1 MLERMASRSG
11 ACSVPT
17 DVGREPDAPVGSGLA
32 LVGLVA
38 RARGSAVRVRRGA
51 RLQRALATLV
61 LIASALV
68 ARRASADPRTDYF
81 IKQLKTSDD
90 FKVRTQAALA
100 LGASGDD
107 AAVEP
112 LCGALSDSDNAVK
125 VASAAA
131 LGKLGKASGVTCL
144 KSARSREKNSDV
156 IAQIDQSIAKL
167 TGGGGAPPPV
177 GADTKI
183 YVAIEITNKTNR
195 SNAEVDAFVRA
206 AIQNRLLG
214 NKGYAVA
221 PKGETVD
228 AGGKIIKSKS
238 LKGYLVIASVEAPS
252 YSNGNLVV
260 TVNMTM
266 WTYPDKA
273 LKAQFAPKFTQENTS
288 TTDTEGETILMRM
301 ASEKATDS
309 FVKVANSL

>member
-1 MLERMASRSG
+1 MASRS
-11 ACSVPT
+11 ARALS
-17 DVGREPDAPVGSGLA
+17 GRVRVDRTVAWVRSWLTPP
-32 LVGLVA
+32 LVG
-38 RARGSAVRVRRGA
+38 AV
-51 RLQRALATLV
+51 LAASV
-61 LIASALV
+61 SIAGT
-68 ARRASADPRTDYF
+68 ASADPRTDYF

-107 AAVEP
+107 AAVDP
-112 LCGALSDSDNAVK
+112 LCGALADSDNAVK
-125 VASAAA
+125 VAAAAA
-131 LGKLGKASGVTCL
+131 LGKLGKSSGVTCL
-144 KSARSREKNSDV
+144 KSARAREKNSDV
-156 IAQIDQSIAKL
+156 VAQIDQSIAKL
-167 TGGGGAPPPV
+167 TGGGGNTPPAV

-183 YVAIEITNKTNR
+183 YVAIEITNKTSR
-195 SNAEVDAFVRA
+195 SASEIETLVRN
-206 AIQNRLLG
+206 AIQSRILT

-228 AGGKIIKSKS
+228 AGGKIIKSKN
-238 LKGYLVIASVEAPS
+238 LKGYLVIAAVEAPS
-252 YSNGNLVV
+252 YANGNLVV

-266 WTYPDKA
+266 WTFPDKA

-288 TTDTEGETILMRM
+288 STDTEGENILMKM

>member
-1 MLERMASRSG
+1 MVSRLGARSG
-11 ACSVPT
+11 PSDVRTDPPGSVSR
-17 DVGREPDAPVGSGLA
+17 VFAVLA
-32 LVGLVA
+32 GFLLLASLFVA
-38 RARGSAVRVRRGA
+38 RTAV
-51 RLQRALATLV
+51 
-61 LIASALV
+61 
-68 ARRASADPRTDYF
+68 ADPRTDYF

-112 LCGALSDSDNAVK
+112 LCGALSDSDNSVK
-125 VASAAA
+125 VAAAAA
-131 LGKLGKASGVTCL
+131 LGKLGKASGVACL
-144 KSARSREKNSDV
+144 KSARGKEKNSDV
-156 IAQIDQSIAKL
+156 ITQIDQSIGKL
-167 TGGGGAPPPV
+167 TGTGSAPPPV

-183 YVAIEITNKTNR
+183 YVAIEITNKTGR
-195 SNAEVDAFVRA
+195 PNAEVEGLVRG
-206 AIQNRLLG
+206 AIQSRILG

-252 YSNGNLVV
+252 YANGNLVV

-273 LKAQFAPKFTQENTS
+273 LKAQFAPKFTQENTKS
-288 TTDTEGETILMRM
+288 TDTEGETILMKM

>member
-1 MLERMASRSG
+1 MASR
-11 ACSVPT
+11 P
-17 DVGREPDAPVGSGLA
+17 DVRSLDDERRASAPRGRSWVA
-32 LVGLVA
+32 LVVVAILGLVVT
-38 RARGSAVRVRRGA
+38 RS
-51 RLQRALATLV
+51 
-61 LIASALV
+61 
-68 ARRASADPRTDYF
+68 ASADPRTDYF

-112 LCGALSDSDNAVK
+112 LCTALGDSDNAVK

-131 LGKLGKASGVTCL
+131 LGKLGKSGGVTCL
-144 KSARSREKNSDV
+144 KSARAKEKNADV

-167 TGGGGAPPPV
+167 TGGGSAPPPV

-183 YVAIEITNKTNR
+183 YVAIEITNKTSR
-195 SNAEVDAFVRA
+195 PASEIDALVRG
-206 AIQNRLLG
+206 AIQARILG

-228 AGGKIIKSKS
+228 AGGKLIKSKS

-252 YSNGNLVV
+252 YANGNLVV

-266 WTYPDKA
+266 WTYPEKA
-273 LKAQFAPKFTQENTS
+273 LKAQFAPKFTQENTTS
-288 TTDTEGETILMRM
+288 TDTEGETILMKM